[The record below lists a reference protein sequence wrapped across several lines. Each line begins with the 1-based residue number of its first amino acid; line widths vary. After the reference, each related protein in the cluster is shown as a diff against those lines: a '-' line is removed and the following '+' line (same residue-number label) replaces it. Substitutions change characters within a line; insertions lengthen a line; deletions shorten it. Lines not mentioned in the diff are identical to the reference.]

1 MNGRRRRGSTS
12 LSYRFIA
19 RTPQRARSTLLGSRE
34 RARAPFRRLL
44 VHTAAK
50 HNRAEYGDVPA
61 SFNLNVNLSAAHLEA
76 MRQLNTRRVARS
88 LASGDMVED
97 AEIVSNE

>member
-1 MNGRRRRGSTS
+1 MLETCEE
-12 LSYRFIA
+12 
-19 RTPQRARSTLLGSRE
+19 TRE
-34 RARAPFRRLL
+34 GIGKARAISELL

-61 SFNLNVNLSAAHLEA
+61 SFNLNVNLSVAHLGA

-97 AEIVSNE
+97 ADIIDE